1 LNYFPDL
8 TNQLKL
14 ELLSKFKLITYAIF
28 GIYYLVVLVQISLQR
43 RYSAESLG
51 LDIGWMSSTLL
62 ILATPWLM
70 PWYASILL
78 PVTALNIE
86 DRRFV
91 FTSLAF
97 CLSSTGYYV
106 LISTGV
112 LQSWFVVGLPF
123 LVLGVEM
130 IMPRSKKY
138 VT

>member
-1 LNYFPDL
+1 
-8 TNQLKL
+8 
-14 ELLSKFKLITYAIF
+14 
-28 GIYYLVVLVQISLQR
+28 VVLVQISLQR

-97 CLSSTGYYV
+97 CLSSSGYYV

-112 LQSWFVVGLPF
+112 IQSWFVVGFPF

-130 IMPRSKKY
+130 IMSRSKKY